1 MCIVSQYQSVRLF
14 YFRFHCKVDMKCMVS
29 YIHWYHEMNN
39 GKWNRIAQRI
49 LKRLLNFSWIGNDF
63 AGSVRLLRTG
73 ASAGTP
79 YSYYINKVNTA
90 ALITCQIKNPSSFLT
105 SRNDLD
111 LFQVSPADSGF
122 YSCVAGNIL
131 GESVSTAHLAI
142 SAAPLSI
149 MPHPLTMVMA
159 LTSLLRTLWWEW
171 RVTWPLIRVREVTR
185 VMHWGYRHR
194 AGKLRA
200 RGKTDG
206 FINNP
211 RIRATNW
218 W

>member
-1 MCIVSQYQSVRLF
+1 
-14 YFRFHCKVDMKCMVS
+14 MKCMVS

-79 YSYYINKVNTA
+79 YSYYINKVSTVQPSNVKWRILA
-90 ALITCQIKNPSSFLT
+90 HLNPSKYHSSKTTLV
-105 SRNDLD
+105 
-111 LFQVSPADSGF
+111 FQVSPADSGF

-142 SAAPLSI
+142 SLAPSLQSHL
-149 MPHPLTMVMA
+149 MVTLVMA
-159 LTSLLRTLWWEW
+159 SLCLVLTSHGLSD
-171 RVTWPLIRVREVTR
+171 PSVTR
-185 VMHWGYRHR
+185 RLVRRTSGLLWPSEPSAIY
-194 AGKLRA
+194 
-200 RGKTDG
+200 
-206 FINNP
+206 
-211 RIRATNW
+211 
-218 W
+218 

>member
-142 SAAPLSI
+142 SAAPGLRVTGALVVASLLGLVLASPHILSDLGLTRRLVRTSGLW
-149 MPHPLTMVMA
+149 PRWGKCHPLD
-159 LTSLLRTLWWEW
+159 E
-171 RVTWPLIRVREVTR
+171 
-185 VMHWGYRHR
+185 
-194 AGKLRA
+194 
-200 RGKTDG
+200 
-206 FINNP
+206 
-211 RIRATNW
+211 
-218 W
+218 

>member
-79 YSYYINKVNTA
+79 YSYYINKVNSA
-90 ALITCQIKNPSSFLT
+90 APITCQIKNPCSFLG

-142 SAAPLSI
+142 SPAPGLRVTGALVLASLLSLVLASPHI
-149 MPHPLTMVMA
+149 LSDLGLTRRLVRTSELWPRWDKCHPLD
-159 LTSLLRTLWWEW
+159 E
-171 RVTWPLIRVREVTR
+171 
-185 VMHWGYRHR
+185 
-194 AGKLRA
+194 
-200 RGKTDG
+200 
-206 FINNP
+206 
-211 RIRATNW
+211 
-218 W
+218 